1 MNLEKPFAKLQEMFH
16 GLGWSIVKLHN
27 QSYPTKAIA
36 FQAALES
43 IKEAAASE
51 KAKQKKREK
60 RNKKGPFP
68 TRPNSHPCFVG
79 KVRYNSSN

>member
-1 MNLEKPFAKLQEMFH
+1 MFH

-51 KAKQKKREK
+51 KAKQKKK
-60 RNKKGPFP
+60 KKG
-68 TRPNSHPCFVG
+68 
-79 KVRYNSSN
+79 KEE